1 MADSGRRIGAVRVLA
16 ILVMVA
22 AGILIVAGVTTYTV
36 VSTTLANQHITVS
49 DDAEHFA
56 GQKVNQPWEA
66 YAQANVIAKHASDM
80 AGGKTYAELPRD
92 DPNRNSVMNASFLQA
107 SLFTSVVAFGVA
119 ALAVGLGVVFFLIAM
134 ALNRLSRR
142 DVVAAAT

>member
-1 MADSGRRIGAVRVLA
+1 
-16 ILVMVA
+16 MVA